1 MKWTSPATADV
12 PKQMEEEALEAS
24 VLHEAL
30 QAAEEHAERDKESSP
45 GKGSGVGDPPHM
57 VSPKALTF

>member
-1 MKWTSPATADV
+1 M
-12 PKQMEEEALEAS
+12 EEALEAS

-45 GKGSGVGDPPHM
+45 GKGSGLGYPPQI

>member
-1 MKWTSPATADV
+1 
-12 PKQMEEEALEAS
+12 MEDALEAS

-30 QAAEEHAERDKESSP
+30 QAVEEHAERDKESSP
-45 GKGSGVGDPPHM
+45 EKGSGLGYPPQM